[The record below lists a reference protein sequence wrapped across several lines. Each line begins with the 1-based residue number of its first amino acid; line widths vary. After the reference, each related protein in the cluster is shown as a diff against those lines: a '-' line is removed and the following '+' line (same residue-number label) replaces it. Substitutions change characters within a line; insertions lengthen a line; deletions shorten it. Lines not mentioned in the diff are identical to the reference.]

1 MRKKIQMFIA
11 VQNALC
17 LLDLTKKEREKLE
30 EALKEIASK
39 DLETGWDTLKEW
51 TRVPRGSKRH
61 SNAR

>member
-1 MRKKIQMFIA
+1 MFIA